1 MAERDRFELDLAAA
15 LRTYLGDAPT
25 EVRPTELAH
34 QFATTYPHGRTA
46 LARWGFG
53 RTRAMAW
60 VLLLAGLLL
69 ALVVGSLAVGAW
81 RRDLAVVI
89 APSPTP
95 TAAPTATGSPAAGI
109 VPWADLPAP
118 AFVEPTPAP
127 YPTDA
132 RPCRQQDLAV
142 KVGPG
147 GGALGN
153 YNLPVS
159 FVNVSTTA
167 CLLAG
172 SPTIAGLTAAGTL
185 VPLNASGGSYFGDPG
200 PTADMA
206 PGGITALNISG
217 ADACPAIIGGAHKVY
232 PTLRLGLASGGSIDI
247 PGGGFDTVCGVSVS
261 AFGVPADA
269 PSTAG
274 PPPSPLTAAISAPAT
289 AAPGAV
295 LEFTVTLSNPTA
307 ADVALEPCPA
317 YEEFVGSG
325 DTTWV
330 ATIRDYYLNCA
341 TASTIPAGGTLKFA
355 MRLALPAN
363 QPAGTAKFGWDIQ
376 GGVGPWANAPLEV
389 RPPGGAPQTP
399 SAVPS
404 VLVSSSPSPS
414 SPGSSTPPADLPVL
428 LSLNGNGIKNSKPFT
443 ASGDS
448 LVLAYT
454 FDCKAFGH
462 AGNFA
467 VTLYDQSGLALL
479 AGGVNELAKS
489 GKDTQTAYI
498 ANTTAPFHLE
508 INSEC
513 AWTVTVTGQP

>member
-1 MAERDRFELDLAAA
+1 
-15 LRTYLGDAPT
+15 
-25 EVRPTELAH
+25 
-34 QFATTYPHGRTA
+34 
-46 LARWGFG
+46 
-53 RTRAMAW
+53 MAW

-95 TAAPTATGSPAAGI
+95 APTPIASAAATGSPTAGI
-109 VPWADLPAP
+109 VPWVDAPAP

-132 RPCRQQDLAV
+132 RPCRPEDLAV
-142 KVGPG
+142 KVGE
-147 GGALGN
+147 GGAGLGN
-153 YNLPVS
+153 TNLPVS
-159 FVNVSTTA
+159 FVNKSGSA

-172 SPTIAGLTAAGTL
+172 SPAIAGLTAAGTP
-185 VPLNASGGSYFGDPG
+185 VPLMAAEGSYFGDPG
-200 PTADMA
+200 PKADMG
-206 PGGITALNISG
+206 PGGVTALNISG
-217 ADACPAIIGGAHKVY
+217 ADACPAVLGGAHKVY
-232 PTLRLGLASGGSIDI
+232 PTLRISLPAGGSIDI
-247 PGGGFDTVCGVSVS
+247 PGGGFDAVCGVSVS

-269 PSTAG
+269 PSAAW
-274 PPPSPLTAAISAPAT
+274 PPPSPLTAAIHAPAT

-295 LEFTVTLSNPTA
+295 LEFTVTLANPTG
-307 ADVALEPCPA
+307 ADVALDPCPA
-317 YEEFVGSG
+317 YTEFVGSG

-341 TASTIPAGGTLKFA
+341 TASTIPAGGTLTFA

-363 QPAGTAKFGWDIQ
+363 QPAGMAKFGWDIQ
-376 GGVGPWANAPLEV
+376 GGAGPSANAPLEV
-389 RPPGGAPQTP
+389 RPSDAPQTP

-479 AGGVNELAKS
+479 AVGVNELAKS

>member
-34 QFATTYPHGRTA
+34 QLATTYPHGRTA

-53 RTRAMAW
+53 RTQAMSW

-69 ALVVGSLAVGAW
+69 ALVVASLAGGAW

-132 RPCRQQDLAV
+132 RPCRPQDLSV
-142 KVGPG
+142 KVGG
-147 GGALGN
+147 VGAGLGN
-153 YNLPVS
+153 TNLPVLFINRS
-159 FVNVSTTA
+159 SSA

-172 SPTIAGLTAAGTL
+172 SPAIAGLTAAGTL
-185 VPLNASGGSYFGDPG
+185 VPLRATEGSYFGDPG
-200 PTADMA
+200 PTADMG
-206 PGGITALNISG
+206 PGGVTALNISG
-217 ADACPAIIGGAHKVY
+217 ADVCPAVLGGAHKVY
-232 PTLRLGLASGGSIDI
+232 PTLRISLPAGGSIDI
-247 PGGGFDTVCGVSVS
+247 PGGGFDAVCGLSVS

-269 PSTAG
+269 PSAAG
-274 PPPSPLTAAISAPAT
+274 PPPSPLTAAIHAPAT

-295 LEFTVTLSNPTA
+295 LEFTVTVANPTG

-317 YEEFVGSG
+317 YEEWVSSG
-325 DTTWV
+325 DQAWVSTT
-330 ATIRDYYLNCA
+330 RDYYLNCA
-341 TASTIPAGGTLKFA
+341 SAPMIPAGGTLTFA

-363 QPAGTAKFGWDIQ
+363 QPAGMAKFGWDIQ
-376 GGVGPWANAPLEV
+376 GGAGPSATAPLEV
-389 RPPGGAPQTP
+389 RPSGAPQTP
-399 SAVPS
+399 SAPS
-404 VLVSSSPSPS
+404 ALVSSSPSPS
-414 SPGSSTPPADLPVL
+414 SPGSSTPPADLPIL

-467 VTLYDQSGLALL
+467 ITLSDQSGLPLFAM
-479 AGGVNELAKS
+479 GVNELAKS

-513 AWTVTVTGQP
+513 AWTVTVRGQP